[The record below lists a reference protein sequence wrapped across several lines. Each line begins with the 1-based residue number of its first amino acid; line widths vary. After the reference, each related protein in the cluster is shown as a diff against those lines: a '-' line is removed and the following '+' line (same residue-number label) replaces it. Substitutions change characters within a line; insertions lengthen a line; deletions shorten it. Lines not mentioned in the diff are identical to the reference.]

1 MVNPDAIV
9 QRKTTVFEDR
19 INRRRNANLSVQKLA
34 LDKLRVRSL
43 RGSKFNDLG
52 TIGTPRCHVGI
63 CHFQPGYRESAGSSP
78 GVCINAHRPEDQI
91 RHMVAENTTA
101 TSLRLAKTMVFTER
115 HGKLKSRRSV
125 TFEPPA
131 IKTMPRKCTHN
142 DATLSDLDKELKIS
156 TSRPGR
162 VNVSMSPNRCAERR
176 DGAPLTTRVFH
187 CGPHLGRAVWSL
199 HAELNPA
206 LESWFLVTQIFFSV
220 VPTPLRV

>member
-1 MVNPDAIV
+1 
-9 QRKTTVFEDR
+9 
-19 INRRRNANLSVQKLA
+19 
-34 LDKLRVRSL
+34 
-43 RGSKFNDLG
+43 
-52 TIGTPRCHVGI
+52 
-63 CHFQPGYRESAGSSP
+63 
-78 GVCINAHRPEDQI
+78 
-91 RHMVAENTTA
+91 MVAENSTA

-115 HGKLKSRRSV
+115 HGKLRSRRSV

-131 IKTMPRKCTHN
+131 IKIMPRTHAYC
-142 DATLSDLDKELKIS
+142 DTTLSDLDKDLKIS

>member
-1 MVNPDAIV
+1 
-9 QRKTTVFEDR
+9 
-19 INRRRNANLSVQKLA
+19 
-34 LDKLRVRSL
+34 
-43 RGSKFNDLG
+43 
-52 TIGTPRCHVGI
+52 
-63 CHFQPGYRESAGSSP
+63 
-78 GVCINAHRPEDQI
+78 
-91 RHMVAENTTA
+91 MVAENTTA

-131 IKTMPRKCTHN
+131 SKIMPRKCTHN

-162 VNVSMSPNRCAERR
+162 VNVSVSPNRCAERR